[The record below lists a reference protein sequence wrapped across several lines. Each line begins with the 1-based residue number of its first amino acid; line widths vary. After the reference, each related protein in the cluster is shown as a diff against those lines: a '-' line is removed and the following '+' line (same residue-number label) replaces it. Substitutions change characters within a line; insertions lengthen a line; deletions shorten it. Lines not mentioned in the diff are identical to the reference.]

1 MTNATENIR
10 VMISLMFVQYVKHR
24 MQITQEHWEYDL
36 MTDSFKSMQQ
46 MTWPLSEGDN
56 SVCN

>member
-46 MTWPLSEGDN
+46 MT
-56 SVCN
+56 